1 MPLAR
6 ASWNPCEDRFGAH
19 RSVLSARSRLST
31 VVPMDTRPRRVM
43 ARCRVGTA
51 AKIAAVAD
59 GAAQRLLHTVRDE
72 IAVTAAREA
81 GSTALWGSA
90 EAELRFHV
98 QEVLSHRGAWF
109 SAPPHAG
116 PHSLQCLSR
125 ALPVLPQW
133 RATLQKQAFVLP
145 CQRRVNPR
153 KPSWD

>member
-98 QEVLSHRGAWF
+98 LGGGA
-109 SAPPHAG
+109 
-116 PHSLQCLSR
+116 HSC
-125 ALPVLPQW
+125 
-133 RATLQKQAFVLP
+133 LQKTVAGVKTTFSTSFVPARL
-145 CQRRVNPR
+145 
-153 KPSWD
+153 